1 MPSILSKAGGSS
13 ITTTKKN
20 YILDK
25 YDDFYLKLMIAL
37 LIQAKPG
44 LVDRYPKG
52 IVLYL

>member
-25 YDDFYLKLMIAL
+25 YDDFYLKLIAL